1 MKNRLVKLV
10 LVVALLVGGLAAFS
24 ASASAHGYVS
34 SPGSRAY
41 KGSNL
46 GGNLN
51 TNVGQAQWEPQSI
64 EAPKGTFITGK
75 LASAGL
81 AQFSLLDEQTATR
94 WHKSNIS
101 NGPLSLTWTLTA
113 RHSTANWQYYM
124 TKKGWNPNQPLDI
137 KNFDL
142 IGQVNDNGAIPSSSV
157 THNVTVPTDR
167 EGYNVILAV
176 WTINDTTNAF
186 YQAIDVNVVK

>member
-1 MKNRLVKLV
+1 MKNRLAKLV
-10 LVVALLVGGLAAFS
+10 LVVALLVGGLTAFS

-64 EAPKGTFITGK
+64 EAPKNTFITGK

-81 AQFSLLDEQTATR
+81 TQFSLLDEQTSTR
-94 WHKSNIS
+94 WHKSNIGT
-101 NGPLSLTWTLTA
+101 GPLSLTWTLTA

-142 IGQVNDNGAIPSSSV
+142 IGQVNDNGAIPASSV
-157 THNVTVPTDR
+157 THNITVPTDR

-176 WTINDTTNAF
+176 WNINDTVNAF

>member
-1 MKNRLVKLV
+1 MKNRLIKFILV
-10 LVVALLVGGLAAFS
+10 AALVVGGLGVFT

-51 TNVGQAQWEPQSI
+51 ANVGQAQWEPQSI
-64 EAPKGTFITGK
+64 ETLKNTFIAGK

-81 AQFSLLDEQTATR
+81 TQFAPLDEQTATR
-94 WHKSNIS
+94 WHKTDIKT
-101 NGPLSLTWTLTA
+101 GVQPITWTLTA
-113 RHSTANWQYYM
+113 KHSTTNWKYFM
-124 TKKGWNPNQPLDI
+124 TKEGWNPNQPLDI

-142 IGQVNDNGAIPSSSV
+142 IGQVNDNGAIPTSPT
-157 THNVTVPTDR
+157 THNITIPANRT
-167 EGYNVILAV
+167 GYHVIYAV
-176 WTINDTTNAF
+176 WTINDTANAF